1 MENKIIELQK
11 RATDIRIGAVE
22 AVYNAKS
29 GHPGGALSSA
39 DILACLYFS
48 ELNINPKK
56 PQMPDRDRFVLSKGH
71 SCPGLYAALAHRGFF
86 PVSLLKTFRHTD
98 SILQG
103 HPDMKHINGVD
114 MSAGS
119 LGQGFSCACGMA
131 LAAKLNK
138 LPYRTYALLG
148 DGESQEGQVWE
159 AITFAAHYK
168 LDNLCLIIDNNGLQI
183 DGAVKDVMNIM
194 PYASK
199 LKAFGWNVIQI
210 DGHDIAQ
217 ILEAF
222 EKAKATKNKPT
233 AIVAKTI
240 KGKGVS
246 FMENQAGWHGK
257 APNEEQYNIA
267 IAELTEY
274 KNSLEGGK
282 D

>member
-1 MENKIIELQK
+1 MENKILDLKIH
-11 RATDIRIGAVE
+11 ATDIRIGAVE
-22 AVYNAKS
+22 AVFNAKS

-39 DILACLYFS
+39 DILSCLYFS

-56 PQMPDRDRFVLSKGH
+56 PGMPDRDRFVLSKGH
-71 SCPGLYAALAHRGFF
+71 SCPGLYSALAHRGYF

-103 HPDMKHINGVD
+103 HPDMKNIKGVD

-131 LAAKLNK
+131 LAGKLND
-138 LPYRTYALLG
+138 LSYRTYALIG
-148 DGESQEGQVWE
+148 DGESQEGQIWE
-159 AITFAAHYK
+159 AITFASHYK
-168 LDNLCLIIDNNGLQI
+168 LDNLCLIIDANGLQI

-210 DGHDIAQ
+210 DGHDIEQ
-217 ILEAF
+217 ILSAF
-222 EKAKATKNKPT
+222 EKARNTKGKPT

-246 FMENQAGWHGK
+246 FMENQASWHGK
-257 APNEEQYNIA
+257 APNDEQYSLA
-267 IAELTEY
+267 ISELTAY
-274 KNSLEGGK
+274 KNELMGGTK
-282 D
+282 